1 MATPYDNSGLLP
13 SGVLQPYGQNILKY
27 GIGQLGTPIDVGALT
42 PKVAGQTA
50 FQQQAQQ
57 GIANQSG
64 LGDIQRDAS
73 GMVTGFTGGTGV
85 ASYQPYLNQ
94 MSQFNTAASGFGQ
107 DAAGFA
113 QNAVGFGTDA
123 AGFGQNAAGFN
134 TAAADL
140 ADPSQDYQSF
150 MSPYQ
155 QEIINTTL
163 ADYDRQAQI
172 GRQGVSQNA
181 YTAGAFGGS
190 RQGVAEAE
198 YQSNSDRNR
207 AAILAGLYG
216 QGYNS
221 AQDLRQQAMSNQL
234 GLGDSQLNLGANQLA
249 LGNNQ
254 LNLGSNQLAL
264 GNNQLN
270 LGSVQQGLASL
281 VPGLEQQN
289 LAALDSIGQQD
300 QLLEQSKLNAIAQA
314 NQSAYQLP
322 LDRITDVSNIYGS
335 VSGAMP
341 GSPTQKFQP
350 NPLLTG
356 IGGFANMYTTLGGSA
371 MTRSQQPGQFG
382 TSSNNNST
390 FSNYS

>member
-1 MATPYDNSGLLP
+1 MATNQYSDAGLLP
-13 SGVLQPYGQNILKY
+13 SGMLQPYGQNILKY

-42 PKVAGQTA
+42 PQVAGQTA

-94 MSQFNTAASGFGQ
+94 MSQFNTAAEGLS
-107 DAAGFA
+107 
-113 QNAVGFGTDA
+113 
-123 AGFGQNAAGFN
+123 
-134 TAAADL
+134 
-140 ADPSQDYQSF
+140 DPSQDYQAF

-155 QEIINTTL
+155 QEIINTTM
-163 ADYDRQAQI
+163 ADFDRQAQI
-172 GRQGVSQNA
+172 GSGQVGMNA

-207 AAILAGLYG
+207 AALLAGLYG
-216 QGYNS
+216 QGYDQ
-221 AQDLRQQAMSNQL
+221 AQGYRQQAMTNQL
-234 GLGDSQLNLGANQLA
+234 GLGSL
-249 LGNNQ
+249 
-254 LNLGSNQLAL
+254 
-264 GNNQLN
+264 
-270 LGSVQQGLASL
+270 QQGLASF

-289 LAALDSIGQQD
+289 LASLDAVGQQD

-322 LDRITDVSNIYGS
+322 LDRITDVANIYGT

-341 GSPTQKFQP
+341 GSPTQKFTP

-371 MTRSQQPGQFG
+371 MTRGNPDQQTQ
-382 TSSNNNST
+382 TN
-390 FSNYS
+390 

>member
-1 MATPYDNSGLLP
+1 MAVNYDTSGNGLLP

-42 PKVAGQTA
+42 PQVAGQTA

-94 MSQFNTAASGFGQ
+94 MSQFNTAAEGLS
-107 DAAGFA
+107 
-113 QNAVGFGTDA
+113 
-123 AGFGQNAAGFN
+123 
-134 TAAADL
+134 
-140 ADPSQDYQSF
+140 DPSQDYQAF

-155 QEIINTTL
+155 QEIINTTM
-163 ADYDRQAQI
+163 ADFDRQAQI
-172 GRQGVSQNA
+172 GSGQVGMNA

-198 YQSNSDRNR
+198 YQSSSDRNR
-207 AAILAGLYG
+207 AALLAGLYG
-216 QGYNS
+216 QGYDS
-221 AQDLRQQAMSNQL
+221 AQGYRQQSMGNQL
-234 GLGDSQLNLGANQLA
+234 GLGSL
-249 LGNNQ
+249 
-254 LNLGSNQLAL
+254 
-264 GNNQLN
+264 
-270 LGSVQQGLASL
+270 QQGLASF

-289 LAALDSIGQQD
+289 LASLDAVGQQD
-300 QLLEQSKLNAIAQA
+300 QLLEQSKLNAMAQA

-322 LDRITDVSNIYGS
+322 LDRITDVANIYGT

-341 GSPTQKFQP
+341 GSPTQKFAP

-371 MTRSQQPGQFG
+371 MTRGSYDPRAVAAGIQ
-382 TSSNNNST
+382 SNNDDI
-390 FSNYS
+390 

>member
-1 MATPYDNSGLLP
+1 MAVNYDTSGNGLLP

-42 PKVAGQTA
+42 PQVAGQTA

-94 MSQFNTAASGFGQ
+94 MSQFNTAAEGLS
-107 DAAGFA
+107 
-113 QNAVGFGTDA
+113 
-123 AGFGQNAAGFN
+123 
-134 TAAADL
+134 
-140 ADPSQDYQSF
+140 DPSQDYQAF

-155 QEIINTTL
+155 QEVINTTM
-163 ADYDRQAQI
+163 ADFDRQAQI
-172 GRQGVSQNA
+172 GSGQVGMNA

-207 AAILAGLYG
+207 AAVLAGLYG
-216 QGYNS
+216 QGYDQ
-221 AQDLRQQAMSNQL
+221 AQGYRQQAMTNQL
-234 GLGDSQLNLGANQLA
+234 GLGSL
-249 LGNNQ
+249 
-254 LNLGSNQLAL
+254 
-264 GNNQLN
+264 
-270 LGSVQQGLASL
+270 QQGLASF

-289 LAALDSIGQQD
+289 LASLDAVGQQD
-300 QLLEQSKLNAIAQA
+300 QLLEQSKLNAMAQA

-322 LDRITDVSNIYGS
+322 LDRITDVANIYGT

-341 GSPTQKFQP
+341 GSPTQKFAP

-371 MTRSQQPGQFG
+371 MTRGAPQQSYADIVRSSTGQG
-382 TSSNNNST
+382 VSVGDM
-390 FSNYS
+390 

>member
-1 MATPYDNSGLLP
+1 MAAQFDNSGLLP
-13 SGVLQPYGQNILKY
+13 SGVLQPYGQNVLKY

-64 LGDIQRDAS
+64 LGDVQRDAS

-94 MSQFNTAASGFGQ
+94 MSQFNTAAEGLS
-107 DAAGFA
+107 
-113 QNAVGFGTDA
+113 
-123 AGFGQNAAGFN
+123 
-134 TAAADL
+134 
-140 ADPSQDYQSF
+140 DPSQDYQAF

-155 QEIINTTL
+155 QEIINTTM
-163 ADYDRQAQI
+163 ADFDRQAQI
-172 GRQGVSQNA
+172 GSGQVGMNA

-198 YQSNSDRNR
+198 YQSSSDRNR
-207 AAILAGLYG
+207 AALLAGLYG
-216 QGYNS
+216 QGYDQ
-221 AQDLRQQAMSNQL
+221 AQGYRQQAMGNQL
-234 GLGDSQLNLGANQLA
+234 GLGSL
-249 LGNNQ
+249 
-254 LNLGSNQLAL
+254 
-264 GNNQLN
+264 
-270 LGSVQQGLASL
+270 QQGLASF

-289 LAALDSIGQQD
+289 LASLDAVGQQD
-300 QLLEQSKLNAIAQA
+300 QLLEQSKLNAMAQA

-322 LDRITDVSNIYGS
+322 LDRITDVANIYGT

-341 GSPTQKFQP
+341 GSPTQKFAP

-356 IGGFANMYTTLGGSA
+356 IGGFANMYTTMGGSA
-371 MTRSQQPGQFG
+371 MTRGSYDPRAVAAGIQ
-382 TSSNNNST
+382 SNNDDI
-390 FSNYS
+390 

>member
-1 MATPYDNSGLLP
+1 MATTNSNFSNAGLLP

-64 LGDIQRDAS
+64 LGDVQRDAS
-73 GMVTGFTGGTGV
+73 GQVTGFTGGTGV

-94 MSQFNTAASGFGQ
+94 MSQFNTAAEG
-107 DAAGFA
+107 
-113 QNAVGFGTDA
+113 
-123 AGFGQNAAGFN
+123 
-134 TAAADL
+134 L
-140 ADPSQDYQSF
+140 ADPSQDYQAF

-155 QEIINTTL
+155 QEVINTTM
-163 ADYDRQAQI
+163 ADFDRQAQI
-172 GRQGVSQNA
+172 GSGQVGMNA

-198 YQSNSDRNR
+198 YQSSSDRNR
-207 AAILAGLYG
+207 AALLAGLYG
-216 QGYNS
+216 QGYDQ
-221 AQDLRQQAMSNQL
+221 AQGYRQQAMTNQL
-234 GLGDSQLNLGANQLA
+234 GLGSL
-249 LGNNQ
+249 
-254 LNLGSNQLAL
+254 
-264 GNNQLN
+264 
-270 LGSVQQGLASL
+270 QQGLASF
-281 VPGLEQQN
+281 VPGMEQQN
-289 LAALDSIGQQD
+289 LAALSAVGQQD
-300 QLLEQSKLNAIAQA
+300 QLLEQSKLNAMAQA

-322 LDRITDVSNIYGS
+322 LDRITDVANIYGT

-341 GSPTQKFQP
+341 GSPTQKFAP

-371 MTRSQQPGQFG
+371 MTRGGGYNQNAVNAGIL
-382 TSSNNNST
+382 SNQDDR
-390 FSNYS
+390 

>member
-1 MATPYDNSGLLP
+1 MAVNYDTSGNGLLP

-42 PKVAGQTA
+42 PQVAGQTA

-94 MSQFNTAASGFGQ
+94 MSQFNTAAEGLS
-107 DAAGFA
+107 
-113 QNAVGFGTDA
+113 
-123 AGFGQNAAGFN
+123 
-134 TAAADL
+134 
-140 ADPSQDYQSF
+140 DPSQDYQAF

-155 QEIINTTL
+155 QEVINTTM
-163 ADYDRQAQI
+163 ADFDRQAQI
-172 GRQGVSQNA
+172 GSGQVGMNA

-207 AAILAGLYG
+207 AALLAGLYG
-216 QGYNS
+216 QGYDQ
-221 AQDLRQQAMSNQL
+221 AQGYRQQAMTNQL
-234 GLGDSQLNLGANQLA
+234 GLGSL
-249 LGNNQ
+249 
-254 LNLGSNQLAL
+254 
-264 GNNQLN
+264 
-270 LGSVQQGLASL
+270 QQGLASF
-281 VPGLEQQN
+281 VPGMEQQN
-289 LAALDSIGQQD
+289 LAALSAVGQQD
-300 QLLEQSKLNAIAQA
+300 QLLEQSKLNAMAQA

-322 LDRITDVSNIYGS
+322 LDRITDVANIYGT

-341 GSPTQKFQP
+341 GSPTQKFAP

-371 MTRSQQPGQFG
+371 MTRGAPQQSYADIVRSSTGQG
-382 TSSNNNST
+382 VSVGDM
-390 FSNYS
+390 

>member
-1 MATPYDNSGLLP
+1 MAASNQYSTAGLLP
-13 SGVLQPYGQNILKY
+13 SATLQPYGQNILKY

-42 PKVAGQTA
+42 PQVAGQTA

-73 GMVTGFTGGTGV
+73 GQVTGFTGGTGV

-94 MSQFNTAASGFGQ
+94 MSQFNTAAEG
-107 DAAGFA
+107 
-113 QNAVGFGTDA
+113 
-123 AGFGQNAAGFN
+123 
-134 TAAADL
+134 L
-140 ADPSQDYQSF
+140 ADPSQDYQAF

-155 QEIINTTL
+155 QEIINTTM
-163 ADYDRQAQI
+163 ADFDRQAQI
-172 GRQGVSQNA
+172 GRQDVSQNA

-207 AAILAGLYG
+207 AAVLAGLYG
-216 QGYNS
+216 QGYNQ
-221 AQDLRQQAMSNQL
+221 AQGYRQQAMDNQL
-234 GLGDSQLNLGANQLA
+234 GLGSL
-249 LGNNQ
+249 
-254 LNLGSNQLAL
+254 
-264 GNNQLN
+264 
-270 LGSVQQGLASL
+270 QQGLASF
-281 VPGLEQQN
+281 VPGMEQQN
-289 LAALDSIGQQD
+289 LASLSAIGQQD

-322 LDRITDVSNIYGS
+322 LDRITDVANIYGS

-350 NPLLTG
+350 NPILTG
-356 IGGFANMYTTLGGSA
+356 IGGFSNMYTTMGGSA
-371 MTRSQQPGQFG
+371 MTRGNPDQQTQ
-382 TSSNNNST
+382 TN
-390 FSNYS
+390 

>member
-1 MATPYDNSGLLP
+1 MAVNYDTSGNGLLP

-42 PKVAGQTA
+42 PQVAGQTA

-94 MSQFNTAASGFGQ
+94 MSQFNTAAEGLS
-107 DAAGFA
+107 
-113 QNAVGFGTDA
+113 
-123 AGFGQNAAGFN
+123 
-134 TAAADL
+134 
-140 ADPSQDYQSF
+140 DPSQDYQAF

-155 QEIINTTL
+155 QEVINTTM
-163 ADYDRQAQI
+163 ADFDRQAQI
-172 GRQGVSQNA
+172 GSGQVGMNA

-198 YQSNSDRNR
+198 YQSSSDRNR
-207 AAILAGLYG
+207 AALLAGLYG
-216 QGYNS
+216 QGYDQ
-221 AQDLRQQAMSNQL
+221 AQGYRQQAMGNQL
-234 GLGDSQLNLGANQLA
+234 GLGSL
-249 LGNNQ
+249 
-254 LNLGSNQLAL
+254 
-264 GNNQLN
+264 
-270 LGSVQQGLASL
+270 QQGLASF

-289 LAALDSIGQQD
+289 LASLDAVGQQD
-300 QLLEQSKLNAIAQA
+300 QLLEQSKLNAMAQA

-322 LDRITDVSNIYGS
+322 LDRITDVANIYGT

-341 GSPTQKFQP
+341 GSPTQKFAP

-371 MTRSQQPGQFG
+371 MTRGAPQQSYADIVRSSTGQG
-382 TSSNNNST
+382 VSVGDM
-390 FSNYS
+390 

>member
-1 MATPYDNSGLLP
+1 MAEPYDTAGLLP
-13 SGVLQPYGQNILKY
+13 SGLLQPYGQNILKY

-42 PKVAGQTA
+42 PQVAGQTA

-94 MSQFNTAASGFGQ
+94 MSQFNTAAEGLS
-107 DAAGFA
+107 
-113 QNAVGFGTDA
+113 
-123 AGFGQNAAGFN
+123 
-134 TAAADL
+134 
-140 ADPSQDYQSF
+140 DPSQDYQAF

-155 QEIINTTL
+155 QEVINTTM
-163 ADYDRQAQI
+163 ADFDRQAQI
-172 GRQGVSQNA
+172 GSGQVGMNA

-207 AAILAGLYG
+207 AALLAGLYG
-216 QGYNS
+216 QGYDQ
-221 AQDLRQQAMSNQL
+221 AQGYRQQAMTNQL
-234 GLGDSQLNLGANQLA
+234 GLGSL
-249 LGNNQ
+249 
-254 LNLGSNQLAL
+254 
-264 GNNQLN
+264 
-270 LGSVQQGLASL
+270 QQGLASF

-289 LAALDSIGQQD
+289 LASLDAVGQQD
-300 QLLEQSKLNAIAQA
+300 QLLEQSKLNSMAQA

-322 LDRITDVSNIYGS
+322 LDRITDVANIYGT

-341 GSPTQKFQP
+341 GSPTQKFTP

-371 MTRSQQPGQFG
+371 MTRGTQNNQQNQV
-382 TSSNNNST
+382 T
-390 FSNYS
+390 

>member
-1 MATPYDNSGLLP
+1 MAVNYDTSGNGLLP

-42 PKVAGQTA
+42 PQVAGQTA

-94 MSQFNTAASGFGQ
+94 MSQFNTAAEGLS
-107 DAAGFA
+107 
-113 QNAVGFGTDA
+113 
-123 AGFGQNAAGFN
+123 
-134 TAAADL
+134 
-140 ADPSQDYQSF
+140 DPSQDYQAF

-155 QEIINTTL
+155 QEVINTTM
-163 ADYDRQAQI
+163 ADFDRQAQI
-172 GRQGVSQNA
+172 GSGQVGMNA

-207 AAILAGLYG
+207 AALLAGLYG
-216 QGYNS
+216 QGYDQ
-221 AQDLRQQAMSNQL
+221 AQGYRQQAMANQL
-234 GLGDSQLNLGANQLA
+234 GLGSL
-249 LGNNQ
+249 
-254 LNLGSNQLAL
+254 
-264 GNNQLN
+264 
-270 LGSVQQGLASL
+270 QQGLASF

-289 LAALDSIGQQD
+289 LASLDAVGQQD
-300 QLLEQSKLNAIAQA
+300 QLLEQSKLNAMAQA

-322 LDRITDVSNIYGS
+322 LDRITDVANIYGT

-341 GSPTQKFQP
+341 GSPTQKFAP

-371 MTRSQQPGQFG
+371 MTRGAPQQSYADIVRSSTGQG
-382 TSSNNNST
+382 VSVGDM
-390 FSNYS
+390 

>member
-1 MATPYDNSGLLP
+1 MATTNSNFSNAGLLP

-64 LGDIQRDAS
+64 LGDVQRDAS
-73 GMVTGFTGGTGV
+73 GQVTGFTGGTGV

-94 MSQFNTAASGFGQ
+94 MSQFNTAAEG
-107 DAAGFA
+107 
-113 QNAVGFGTDA
+113 
-123 AGFGQNAAGFN
+123 
-134 TAAADL
+134 L
-140 ADPSQDYQSF
+140 ADPSQDYQAF

-155 QEIINTTL
+155 QEVINTTMT
-163 ADYDRQAQI
+163 DFDRQAQI
-172 GRQGVSQNA
+172 GAGQVGQNA

-198 YQSNSDRNR
+198 YQSSSDRNR
-207 AAILAGLYG
+207 AALLAGLYG
-216 QGYNS
+216 QGYDQ
-221 AQDLRQQAMSNQL
+221 AQGYRQQAMTNQL
-234 GLGDSQLNLGANQLA
+234 GLGSL
-249 LGNNQ
+249 
-254 LNLGSNQLAL
+254 
-264 GNNQLN
+264 
-270 LGSVQQGLASL
+270 QQGLASF

-289 LAALDSIGQQD
+289 LASLDAVGQQD
-300 QLLEQSKLNAIAQA
+300 QLLEQSKLNAMAQA

-322 LDRITDVSNIYGS
+322 LDRITDVANIYGT

-341 GSPTQKFQP
+341 GSPTQKFAP

-371 MTRSQQPGQFG
+371 MTRGAPQQSYADIVRSSTGQG
-382 TSSNNNST
+382 VSVGDM
-390 FSNYS
+390 

>member
-1 MATPYDNSGLLP
+1 MAVNYDTSGNGLLP

-42 PKVAGQTA
+42 PQVAGQTA

-94 MSQFNTAASGFGQ
+94 MSQFNTAAEGLS
-107 DAAGFA
+107 
-113 QNAVGFGTDA
+113 
-123 AGFGQNAAGFN
+123 
-134 TAAADL
+134 
-140 ADPSQDYQSF
+140 DPSQDYQAF

-155 QEIINTTL
+155 QEVINTTM
-163 ADYDRQAQI
+163 ADFDRQAQI
-172 GRQGVSQNA
+172 GSGQVGMNA

-207 AAILAGLYG
+207 AALLAGLYG
-216 QGYNS
+216 QGYDQ
-221 AQDLRQQAMSNQL
+221 AQGYRQQAMTNQL
-234 GLGDSQLNLGANQLA
+234 GLGSL
-249 LGNNQ
+249 
-254 LNLGSNQLAL
+254 
-264 GNNQLN
+264 
-270 LGSVQQGLASL
+270 QQGLASF

-289 LAALDSIGQQD
+289 LASLDAVGQQD
-300 QLLEQSKLNAIAQA
+300 QLLEQSKLNAMAQA

-322 LDRITDVSNIYGS
+322 LDRITDVANVYGT

-341 GSPTQKFQP
+341 GSPSQKFTP
-350 NPLLTG
+350 NPILTG

-371 MTRSQQPGQFG
+371 MTRRNQDQQTQA
-382 TSSNNNST
+382 S
-390 FSNYS
+390 